1 MRTRAANLVL
11 LVVVAAV
18 VNLPLVHGAWTD
30 RQVRRDGVEAT
41 ATVVDREVLRP
52 GEDPTYVVVVAL
64 PADLDPAQVRYRLV
78 VDRETYEQAEL
89 TGRLDAQVLPDR
101 PGAFRVEG
109 QRTGRLA
116 LWITLFADL
125 VIVVMGL
132 LLWRVGGRRGR
143 PRLRLVAVADVER
156 ARPGGLIE
164 RDGDLWV
171 VSGEVVAIE
180 GGAVVLDVDGERV
193 EVDLAGHANPVR
205 HQQPARVRG
214 RETHPG
220 A

>member
-30 RQVRRDGVEAT
+30 RQVRQDGVEVT
-41 ATVVDREVLRP
+41 ATVVDQDVLRP
-52 GEDPTYVVVVAL
+52 GDDPTYVVVVAL
-64 PADLDPAQVRYRLV
+64 PRDVDPAQVRYRLV
-78 VDRETYEQAEL
+78 VDQETYEEADR
-89 TGRLDAQVLPDR
+89 TGSLEAQVLPDR

-109 QRTGRLA
+109 QQTGRLA

-125 VIVVMGL
+125 VILVVGL
-132 LLWRVGGRRGR
+132 LLWRVGGRQGR
-143 PRLRLVAVADVER
+143 ARLRLVAVADVER

-180 GGAVVLDVDGERV
+180 AGSVVLDVDGDRV

-214 RETHPG
+214 REAVPE